1 MFLIKIAQCEWFYY
15 QFLVLLIQGVNM
27 IL

>member
-1 MFLIKIAQCEWFYY
+1 LIKIAQCEWFYY
-15 QFLVLLIQGVNM
+15 QFLVLLIQAVNM